1 MTSLYDVYINLP
13 EDVETT
19 SLGMF
24 AEVTFRTNR
33 KENAIVIPTQS
44 ILTDGES
51 QYVFVTEDEKTAKK
65 VEIQTGL
72 VGKDT
77 TEVTSGLKEGDSLIV
92 KGQSYLSDTAPVRVV
107 GEE

>member
-65 VEIQTGL
+65 VEIKTGL

-77 TEVTSGLKEGDSLIV
+77 TEVTSGLKEGDSLVV
-92 KGQSYLSDTAPVRVV
+92 KGQSYLTDTASLRIVGRV
-107 GEE
+107 